1 MTYVRV
7 EVGFP
12 PRHVDRT
19 RSTPS
24 ECGAPAVGM
33 NHGSQTSGSFNLSD
47 FACSRLIW
55 GAAASS
61 AALRAS
67 VSTGDA
73 SRSNLHFVL

>member
-7 EVGFP
+7 RMGFP

-33 NHGSQTSGSFNLSD
+33 NDGSQKSDSFNSSD
-47 FACSRLIW
+47 SACSRLIW

-61 AALRAS
+61 AAL
-67 VSTGDA
+67 
-73 SRSNLHFVL
+73 